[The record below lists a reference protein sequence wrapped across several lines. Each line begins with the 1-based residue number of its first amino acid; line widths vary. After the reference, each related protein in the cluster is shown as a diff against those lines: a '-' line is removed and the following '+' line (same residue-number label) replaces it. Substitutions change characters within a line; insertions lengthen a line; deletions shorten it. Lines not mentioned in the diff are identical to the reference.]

1 MGESPTRQKQI
12 VKEKAMFDDSR
23 GILDDFAETKRMY
36 EDFKRLR
43 KMVGRPV
50 TDRLD
55 PAKIRKDLSGKDFFC

>member
-1 MGESPTRQKQI
+1 MGESRTKQKQI
-12 VKEKAMFDDSR
+12 LREKAMFDDNKE
-23 GILDDFAETKRMY
+23 ILDNFAEAKRMY

-43 KMVGRPV
+43 KIVGKPV

>member
-1 MGESPTRQKQI
+1 MGESSTKQKQ
-12 VKEKAMFDDSR
+12 VWRDKEMFDDNKE
-23 GILDDFAETKRMY
+23 ILDDFAEIKRMY

-43 KMVGRPV
+43 RMVGRPV